1 MMSLND
7 TLKTRGAA
15 MERYVNDVKKL
26 KELFHFPDNQDV
38 IFREVSCADFR
49 LCVIQIDGM
58 TRSSA
63 VEDFILRAAQSV
75 EQGVSSA
82 NRLDFLLKRCFSV
95 GQVKKTSDLQ
105 EIVSSVLSGM
115 AAAIV
120 EGADEAALMDVRGF
134 EHRAVS
140 QSMNESVVLGSQEGF
155 VESLRTNL
163 TLLHRYLQTPDFM
176 VEFVT
181 AGTKAPLK
189 IALLSLRGV
198 TDESAL
204 SEARRRIA
212 DLKIEAIH
220 GAGHLQQ
227 LIEDN
232 PMAVTPQMLMTERP
246 DRAVAALT
254 AGQFVILAD
263 TSCYALIAPCC
274 LFALLQS
281 SDDAFARWQHG
292 SYMRVVRMI
301 GTLFALL
308 LPGLYVALTTYHTHL
323 IPMALL
329 SSIAETRVNVP
340 FPVLFEVAIMEVSFF
355 MIHEANL
362 RIPSQ
367 IGASIGIVGALVL
380 GQAAAEA
387 SVISPIL
394 IIIIALSGLGCYCM
408 PNYAMTVSLILYRL
422 ILVVLSAAL
431 GLYGITL
438 GLFLSLCQLSA
449 LRSFG
454 VPYLAPLAPKRPH
467 NPDLL
472 IRCPAKWQRDRM
484 FFAGRKKGAHVRKWN

>member
-1 MMSLND
+1 METYEEN
-7 TLKTRGAA
+7 LKR
-15 MERYVNDVKKL
+15 L
-26 KELFHFPDNQDV
+26 KDAFHYPDNQDV
-38 IFREVSCADFR
+38 IFREAACGDFR
-49 LCVIQIDGM
+49 LCVVLIDGM

-63 VEDFILRAAQSV
+63 VEDFILRSAQT
-75 EQGVSSA
+75 EERGVPAA
-82 NRLDFLLKRCFSV
+82 NRLDFLLKRCFNV
-95 GQVKKTSDLQ
+95 GQVKKTGDLR
-105 EIVSSVLSGM
+105 EVVTSVLGGM
-115 AAAIV
+115 AAAVV
-120 EGADEAALMDVRGF
+120 EGAEETALLDVRGF
-134 EHRAVS
+134 EHRAVG

-163 TLLHRYLQTPDFM
+163 TLLHRYLQTPDLT
-176 VEFVT
+176 VEFVS

-198 TDESAL
+198 TDEAAL
-204 SEARRRIA
+204 DEARRRISA
-212 DLKIEAIH
+212 LDAEAIH

-232 PMAVTPQMLMTERP
+232 PMAVTPQMLQTERP
-246 DRAVAALT
+246 DRTVAALT
-254 AGQFVILAD
+254 AGQFAILSD
-263 TSCYALIAPCC
+263 GSPYALIAPCC
-274 LFALLQS
+274 LFTLLQS

-292 SYMRVVRMI
+292 SYMRVVRFVGM
-301 GTLFALL
+301 LFALL

-340 FPVLFEVAIMEVSFF
+340 FPVLFEVAVMEVSFF

-380 GQAAAEA
+380 GQAAADA

-408 PNYAMTVSLILYRL
+408 PSYAMTVALILYRL
-422 ILVVLSAAL
+422 ILVALAAAL

-438 GLFLSLCQLSA
+438 GLFFSLCQLSA

-484 FFAGRKKGAHVRKWN
+484 FFAGRKKGEHVRA